1 MGSRGCDIRA
11 CGCQREPLPELQ
23 APQGGEGNTGDPPH
37 THCPPAALT
46 SLTFQRTEHLHFSG
60 AATGSER
67 ARMVPGSH
75 SQVPGTEE
83 WSHVC
88 LKAQPGS
95 FHDFAELCRASQSWD
110 SSLGRHPQKGWAAAS
125 PACPQH
131 SGNQAAELRDAEA
144 TERDARQR
152 EKGPAGAKSHKRHLS
167 RGLQGHPSAC
177 PLLITLSFL
186 AVKGASLVKE
196 HLRANNR
203 GITGGG
209 SGTDGPS

>member
-1 MGSRGCDIRA
+1 MTSEPVGANESPSLSYRHL
-11 CGCQREPLPELQ
+11 REGKGI
-23 APQGGEGNTGDPPH
+23 QGTPPH

-67 ARMVPGSH
+67 ARVVPGSH
-75 SQVPGTEE
+75 SQIPGTEE

-95 FHDFAELCRASQSWD
+95 FHDFAELCRASQSWG

-131 SGNQAAELRDAEA
+131 SGNQEAELRDAEA
-144 TERDARQR
+144 TEQDARQR
-152 EKGPAGAKSHKRHLS
+152 ERGPAGAKSHKRHLS
-167 RGLQGHPSAC
+167 GGLQGHPSAC
-177 PLLITLSFL
+177 LLLITLSFL